1 GRYYGKLYGDN
12 LSVVDMMR
20 ERLTNE
26 HGQYTFDR
34 TWYTKPGEVLKEKV
48 LFGMDT
54 VDEDIRRHNA
64 SSGQLM

>member
-1 GRYYGKLYGDN
+1 
-12 LSVVDMMR
+12 MMR